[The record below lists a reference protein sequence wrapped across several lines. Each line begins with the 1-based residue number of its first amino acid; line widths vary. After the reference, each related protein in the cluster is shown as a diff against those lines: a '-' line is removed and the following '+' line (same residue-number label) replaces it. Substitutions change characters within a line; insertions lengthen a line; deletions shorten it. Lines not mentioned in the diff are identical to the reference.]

1 MNTSRSFEFDNQTS
15 SISSFSH
22 QLLRCLV
29 SWLMSY
35 HHNSQLL
42 FRARYII
49 GEFLNNAVK
58 HSGCS
63 KTVFKLTIE
72 RNCLTIAKSDDGC
85 KLKLMNKVGYLK
97 HNVPTLL
104 TADGLHELYVIK
116 ENEQLL
122 SFYCREPKTEDIT
135 IEHLHEHMGFLI
147 IAKTADR
154 FTYCFDNPVN
164 IFTATLNLS

>member
-1 MNTSRSFEFDNQTS
+1 MNTNQSFEFDNQAS

-22 QLLRCLV
+22 QLLECLV
-29 SWLMSY
+29 SWLMHY
-35 HHNSQLL
+35 HRNGQLL
-42 FRARYII
+42 FKARYII

-63 KTVFKLTIE
+63 KTVFTLIIE
-72 RNCLTIAKSDDGC
+72 RDCLTIAKLDGGC
-85 KLKLMNKVGYLK
+85 KLELMNKVGYLK

-116 ENEQLL
+116 ENDQLL
-122 SFYCREPKTEDIT
+122 SFYCREPKTEEIT

-147 IAKTADR
+147 IAKTADQ
-154 FTYCFDNPVN
+154 FTYCFDKPIN
-164 IFTATLNLS
+164 IFTATLSLS